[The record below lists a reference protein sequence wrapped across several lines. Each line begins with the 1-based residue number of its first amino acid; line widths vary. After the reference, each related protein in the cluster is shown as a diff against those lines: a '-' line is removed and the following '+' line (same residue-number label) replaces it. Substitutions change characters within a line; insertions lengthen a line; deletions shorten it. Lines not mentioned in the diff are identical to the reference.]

1 MIEKALIYATNS
13 CGILV
18 FDEPDFPEVPLQVPG
33 GTVEE
38 GEPVIDAARREFGD
52 ETGLVDRTGF
62 RLLGDSHRTF
72 ERDGKLHNL
81 HRTYFHLSLEDGL
94 PDTWDHFDDHSRPSV
109 ERRFR
114 LQSANC
120 GLDAG
125 RASVLVSRRYH
136 LREAP
141 GIMKPGALGLKPALN
156 HRQRKL
162 RCQS

>member
-62 RLLGDSHRTF
+62 RLLGTATAPLHEMESSITF
-72 ERDGKLHNL
+72 IAHIF
-81 HRTYFHLSLEDGL
+81 TC
-94 PDTWDHFDDHSRPSV
+94 
-109 ERRFR
+109 R
-114 LQSANC
+114 LRMVFPTPGIISMTTA
-120 GLDAG
+120 D
-125 RASVLVSRRYH
+125 LVSSGDFGCK
-136 LREAP
+136 AP
-141 GIMKPGALGLKPALN
+141 IADLMLEE
-156 HRQRKL
+156 RV
-162 RCQS
+162 S